1 MIDISTILVTSLMVF
16 NTGVLSCW
24 IYLTFSIVQSLRN
37 SPRLKFESEHI
48 GSDHRVSIIVP
59 ARNEEQY
66 ISRCLKSLLHQRH
79 VTYEVIAVNDSSTDN
94 TLNIMSNLSKEESK
108 LIVVNAPPKPGGWVG
123 KNWACYQGYMNSTGE
138 IFLFTDADTVH
149 SPEALSS
156 ALATMLKEKLDAIS
170 AVPKLSCKDIITR
183 VTLPILSVFLHS
195 RYSPVRV
202 NDPKTKV
209 GYFFGSFYLIKRTTY
224 ESVGTHESVRHELV
238 EDGALGHK
246 VKEMNFKLKLV
257 RGEAY
262 VEAIWARDPRTLW
275 NALRRLIIP
284 LYHTEKR
291 SAILTVVTLFFILL
305 EPIIVFP
312 LATYFIFTVS
322 TLPSVSVFLL
332 TLTSLIL
339 VVSAGVIQSKYGL
352 LQRGVYGLGSPVGCA
367 VITICFLL
375 SLFDLRGKRTVS
387 WRDRDYEIG

>member
-1 MIDISTILVTSLMVF
+1 MIDISTILVTILMVF

-94 TLNIMSNLSKEESK
+94 TLNIMSNLSKEESR

-156 ALATMLKEKLDAIS
+156 ALATMFKEKLDAIS

-291 SAILTVVTLFFILL
+291 SAILTAVTLFFILL

-312 LATYFIFTVS
+312 LATYFIFTAS

>member
-1 MIDISTILVTSLMVF
+1 
-16 NTGVLSCW
+16 
-24 IYLTFSIVQSLRN
+24 
-37 SPRLKFESEHI
+37 
-48 GSDHRVSIIVP
+48 
-59 ARNEEQY
+59 
-66 ISRCLKSLLHQRH
+66 
-79 VTYEVIAVNDSSTDN
+79 
-94 TLNIMSNLSKEESK
+94 MSNLSKEESK

-156 ALATMLKEKLDAIS
+156 ALATMFKEKLDAIS

-312 LATYFIFTVS
+312 LATYFIFTAS

-332 TLTSLIL
+332 TLTSLVL

-375 SLFDLRGKRTVS
+375 SLFYLRGKRTVS

>member
-1 MIDISTILVTSLMVF
+1 MIDISTILVTILMVF

-37 SPRLKFESEHI
+37 SPRLKFESKHI

-123 KNWACYQGYMNSTGE
+123 KNWACYQGYMNSTGD

-156 ALATMLKEKLDAIS
+156 ALATMFKEKLDAIS

>member
-1 MIDISTILVTSLMVF
+1 MVF

-156 ALATMLKEKLDAIS
+156 ALATMFKEKLDAIS

-312 LATYFIFTVS
+312 LATYFIFTAS

-332 TLTSLIL
+332 TLTSLVL

>member
-1 MIDISTILVTSLMVF
+1 MFDLVAILVTILIAF
-16 NTGVLSCW
+16 NTGVMSCW
-24 IYLTFSIVQSLRN
+24 IYLTFSIVKSFRN
-37 SPRLKFESEHI
+37 SPRLKFDAERI
-48 GSDHRVSIIVP
+48 GPDHRVSIIIP

-66 ISRCLKSLLHQRH
+66 ISRCLKSLLRQKH

-94 TLNIMSNLSKEESK
+94 TLNIMRNLSKEDSR
-108 LIVVNAPPKPGGWVG
+108 LIVVNAPPKPEDWVG
-123 KNWACYQGYMNSTGE
+123 KNWACYQGYINSTGE
-138 IFLFTDADTVH
+138 FFLFTDADTVH

-156 ALATMLKEKLDAIS
+156 ALASMLKEKLDAIS

-202 NDPKTKV
+202 NDPKTRV

-224 ESVGTHESVRHELV
+224 EFVGTHESVRHELV

-284 LYHTEKR
+284 LYHKEKR
-291 SAILTVVTLFFILL
+291 SAILIVVTLFFILL

-312 LATYFIFTVS
+312 LSTYFLYTAS
-322 TLPSVSVFLL
+322 TLLSESLFLL
-332 TLTSLIL
+332 TLVSLIL

-352 LQRGVYGLGSPVGCA
+352 LQRAVYGLGSPVGCA
-367 VITICFLL
+367 IITICFLL
-375 SLFDLRGKRTVS
+375 SLFDMRGKGTVS

>member
-37 SPRLKFESEHI
+37 SPQLKFESEHI

-108 LIVVNAPPKPGGWVG
+108 LIVVNAPPKPRGWVG

-375 SLFDLRGKRTVS
+375 SLFYLRGKRTVS

>member
-1 MIDISTILVTSLMVF
+1 
-16 NTGVLSCW
+16 
-24 IYLTFSIVQSLRN
+24 
-37 SPRLKFESEHI
+37 
-48 GSDHRVSIIVP
+48 
-59 ARNEEQY
+59 
-66 ISRCLKSLLHQRH
+66 
-79 VTYEVIAVNDSSTDN
+79 
-94 TLNIMSNLSKEESK
+94 
-108 LIVVNAPPKPGGWVG
+108 
-123 KNWACYQGYMNSTGE
+123 
-138 IFLFTDADTVH
+138 
-149 SPEALSS
+149 
-156 ALATMLKEKLDAIS
+156 MLKEKLDAIS

-202 NDPKTKV
+202 NDPKTRV

-224 ESVGTHESVRHELV
+224 EFVGTHESVRHELV

-284 LYHTEKR
+284 LYHKEKR
-291 SAILTVVTLFFILL
+291 SAILIVVTLFFILL

-312 LATYFIFTVS
+312 LSTYFLYTAS
-322 TLPSVSVFLL
+322 TLLSESLFLL
-332 TLTSLIL
+332 TLVSLIL

-352 LQRGVYGLGSPVGCA
+352 LQRAVYGLGSPVGCA
-367 VITICFLL
+367 IITICFLL
-375 SLFDLRGKRTVS
+375 SLFDMRGKGTVS

>member
-94 TLNIMSNLSKEESK
+94 TLNIMSNLSKEESR

-156 ALATMLKEKLDAIS
+156 ALATMFKEKLDAIS

>member
-1 MIDISTILVTSLMVF
+1 MIDISTILVTILMVF

-37 SPRLKFESEHI
+37 SPRLKFESQHI

-108 LIVVNAPPKPGGWVG
+108 LIVVNAPPKPRGWVG

>member
-1 MIDISTILVTSLMVF
+1 MIDISTILVTILMVF

-94 TLNIMSNLSKEESK
+94 TLNIMSNLSKEESR

-156 ALATMLKEKLDAIS
+156 ALATMFKEKLDAIS

-332 TLTSLIL
+332 TLTSLVL

-375 SLFDLRGKRTVS
+375 SLFDPRGKRTVS

>member
-1 MIDISTILVTSLMVF
+1 MIDISTILVTILMVF

-37 SPRLKFESEHI
+37 SPQLKFESEHI

-156 ALATMLKEKLDAIS
+156 ALATMFKEKLDAIS

-224 ESVGTHESVRHELV
+224 ESVGTHESVRNELV

-312 LATYFIFTVS
+312 LATYFIFTAS

-387 WRDRDYEIG
+387 WRDRDYDIG

>member
-1 MIDISTILVTSLMVF
+1 MFDLVSLLVTILIVF
-16 NTGVLSCW
+16 NTGVMSCW
-24 IYLTFSIVQSLRN
+24 IYLTFSIVQSFRN
-37 SPRLKFESEHI
+37 SPRLKFDPEHI
-48 GSDHRVSIIVP
+48 GPEHRVSIIIP

-66 ISRCLKSLLHQRH
+66 ISRCLKSLLRQKH

-94 TLNIMSNLSKEESK
+94 TLNIMRNLSKEDNR
-108 LIVVNAPPKPGGWVG
+108 LVIVNAPPKPGDWIG
-123 KNWACYQGYMNSTGE
+123 KNWACYHGYLNSTGE

-156 ALATMLKEKLDAIS
+156 ALASMLKEKLDAIS

-202 NDPKTKV
+202 NDPKTRV

-284 LYHTEKR
+284 LYHNEKR
-291 SAILTVVTLFFILL
+291 SAILIVVTLFFILL
-305 EPIIVFP
+305 EPIILFP
-312 LATYFIFTVS
+312 LSAYFIYTAS
-322 TLPSVSVFLL
+322 TLLSKSLFLL
-332 TLTSLIL
+332 SLTSLIL
-339 VVSAGVIQSKYGL
+339 VVSAGVFQSKYGL
-352 LQRGVYGLGSPVGCA
+352 LQRAVYGLGSPVGCA
-367 VITICFLL
+367 IITICFLL
-375 SLFDLRGKRTVS
+375 SLFDMRGKRTVS

>member
-1 MIDISTILVTSLMVF
+1 MIDISTILVTILMVF

-37 SPRLKFESEHI
+37 SPRLKFESKHI

-156 ALATMLKEKLDAIS
+156 ALATMFKEKLDAIS

-291 SAILTVVTLFFILL
+291 SAILTAVTLFFILL

-312 LATYFIFTVS
+312 LATYFIFTAS

>member
-1 MIDISTILVTSLMVF
+1 MVF

-37 SPRLKFESEHI
+37 SPRLKFESERI

-94 TLNIMSNLSKEESK
+94 TLNIMRNLSKEDSR
-108 LIVVNAPPKPGGWVG
+108 LVVVNAPPKPEDWVG
-123 KNWACYQGYMNSTGE
+123 KNWACYQGYINSTGE

-156 ALATMLKEKLDAIS
+156 ALASMLKEKLDAIS

-312 LATYFIFTVS
+312 LSTYFIHTAS
-322 TLPSVSVFLL
+322 ALLSESLFLL
-332 TLTSLIL
+332 TLAILIL
-339 VVSAGVIQSKYGL
+339 VISAGVIQSKYGL
-352 LQRGVYGLGSPVGCA
+352 LQRAVYGLGSPVGCGI
-367 VITICFLL
+367 ITICFLL
-375 SLFDLRGKRTVS
+375 SLFDMRGKRTVS

>member
-1 MIDISTILVTSLMVF
+1 MIDISTILVTILMVF

-156 ALATMLKEKLDAIS
+156 ALATMFKEKLDAIS

-312 LATYFIFTVS
+312 LATYFIFTAS

-332 TLTSLIL
+332 TLTSLVL

>member
-1 MIDISTILVTSLMVF
+1 MIDISTILVTILMVF

-37 SPRLKFESEHI
+37 SPRLKFESQHI

-123 KNWACYQGYMNSTGE
+123 KNWACYQGYMNSTGD

-156 ALATMLKEKLDAIS
+156 ALATMFKEKLDAIS

-224 ESVGTHESVRHELV
+224 ESVGTHESVRNELV

-312 LATYFIFTVS
+312 LATYFIFTAS

>member
-1 MIDISTILVTSLMVF
+1 MVF

-37 SPRLKFESEHI
+37 SPRLKFESERI

-156 ALATMLKEKLDAIS
+156 ALATMFKEKLDAIS

-312 LATYFIFTVS
+312 LATYFIFTAS

-332 TLTSLIL
+332 TLTSLVL

>member
-1 MIDISTILVTSLMVF
+1 MIDISTILVTILMVF

-123 KNWACYQGYMNSTGE
+123 KNWACYQGYMNSTGD

-224 ESVGTHESVRHELV
+224 ESVGTHESVRNELV

-312 LATYFIFTVS
+312 LATYFIFTAS

>member
-1 MIDISTILVTSLMVF
+1 M
-16 NTGVLSCW
+16 
-24 IYLTFSIVQSLRN
+24 R
-37 SPRLKFESEHI
+37 
-48 GSDHRVSIIVP
+48 
-59 ARNEEQY
+59 
-66 ISRCLKSLLHQRH
+66 
-79 VTYEVIAVNDSSTDN
+79 
-94 TLNIMSNLSKEESK
+94 NLSKEDNR
-108 LIVVNAPPKPGGWVG
+108 LVIVNAPSKPGDWIG
-123 KNWACYQGYMNSTGE
+123 KNWACYHGYLNSTGE

-156 ALATMLKEKLDAIS
+156 ALASMLKEKLDAIS
-170 AVPKLSCKDIITR
+170 AVPKLSSKDIITR

-195 RYSPVRV
+195 RYSPIRV

-284 LYHTEKR
+284 LYHNEKR
-291 SAILTVVTLFFILL
+291 SAILIVVTLFFILL

-312 LATYFIFTVS
+312 LSIYLNYTAS
-322 TLPSVSVFLL
+322 TLLSGSLFLL
-332 TLTSLIL
+332 TLVSLIL
-339 VVSAGVIQSKYGL
+339 VVSAGVFQSKYGL
-352 LQRGVYGLGSPVGCA
+352 LQRAVYGFGSPIGCA
-367 VITICFLL
+367 IITICFLL
-375 SLFDLRGKRTVS
+375 SLFDMRGKRTVS